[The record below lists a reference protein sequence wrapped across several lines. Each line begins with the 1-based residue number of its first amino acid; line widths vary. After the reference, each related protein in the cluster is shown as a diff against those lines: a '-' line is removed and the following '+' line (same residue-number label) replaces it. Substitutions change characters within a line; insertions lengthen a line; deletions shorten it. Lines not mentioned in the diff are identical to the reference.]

1 MCILIMIL
9 SKDCLIDTN
18 IPLKQI
24 YIHVFTGMHVILELL
39 TRILF
44 TCGKDT

>member
-24 YIHVFTGMHVILELL
+24 YIFTGMHVILELL